1 MRMMPTSITVATVV
15 FNGQDFLER
24 LILSVI
30 NQTYPYI
37 EFLIMDGGSSDGTID
52 IIKRYQKDI
61 SKWVSEP
68 DNGIYDAMNKALKI
82 ATGDYLIFMGDDDYF
97 WDNQVLERVV
107 AKMNENNNREGIYY
121 GGVYREKYK
130 KIVNRE
136 WNNWT
141 WVRANI
147 CHQCIFYPK
156 SIYKNYQY
164 NLKYKIGAD
173 YAYNLN
179 LWDKVDFF
187 HIDVI
192 VSYFSLGVSGANLD
206 IPFEKELPN
215 LIKEHCG
222 YLPSLY
228 KRFRMFMG
236 VIFKGR
242 EWYK

>member
-1 MRMMPTSITVATVV
+1 MVEPIISIVTVV
-15 FNGQDFLER
+15 YNGQKYIER
-24 LILSVI
+24 IICSV
-30 NQTYPYI
+30 NSQTYKNI
-37 EFLIMDGGSSDGTID
+37 EYVVIDGDSNDGT
-52 IIKRYQKDI
+52 KDI
-61 SKWVSEP
+61 LKKNKNRISLLISEP

-187 HIDVI
+187 HIDVV